1 MTDTPDHPTQKP
13 SEAQAKPRFTV
24 IDSAEDAARKAA
36 ATHQEVEE
44 LLEDGVNDEA
54 VQLKLHELE
63 QEHRDLDHAIATLE
77 ERLPYDRL
85 TLQRMKKRKLMLKDK
100 IFQLKDKLEPDII
113 A

>member
-1 MTDTPDHPTQKP
+1 M
-13 SEAQAKPRFTV
+13 
-24 IDSAEDAARKAA
+24 
-36 ATHQEVEE
+36 
-44 LLEDGVNDEA
+44 
-54 VQLKLHELE
+54 QLKLHELE